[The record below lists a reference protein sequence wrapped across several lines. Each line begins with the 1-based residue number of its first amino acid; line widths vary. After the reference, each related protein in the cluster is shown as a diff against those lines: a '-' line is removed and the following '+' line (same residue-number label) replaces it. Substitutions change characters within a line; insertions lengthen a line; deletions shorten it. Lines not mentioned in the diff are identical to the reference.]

1 MDIYSR
7 SLVYKNSRKE
17 RIKKI
22 AASLLTPEAEQAAM
36 MGAAPGGAPAN
47 TQVPPEILSD
57 MEFVQFLQMTAGI
70 VFDPNVMSFI
80 GPDGSMI
87 PADMILQAYDAFNQQ
102 RAMSQGAA
110 QGGAPM
116 DPAMGGIELA
126 SLEKTISALDKRISS
141 MMNKLDSMQDMLNS
155 ITNKTNSSDE
165 DKSAIS
171 DMRNQLAKELEL
183 SAANTNNMATD
194 VNKSNEDATRA
205 SLYNIL
211 SGNVK

>member
-116 DPAMGGIELA
+116 DPAMMGAVPGAAQGGAPMDPAMGGLLKVGLLWIL
-126 SLEKTISALDKRISS
+126 LWVV
-141 MMNKLDSMQDMLNS
+141 
-155 ITNKTNSSDE
+155 
-165 DKSAIS
+165 
-171 DMRNQLAKELEL
+171 L
-183 SAANTNNMATD
+183 S
-194 VNKSNEDATRA
+194 
-205 SLYNIL
+205 
-211 SGNVK
+211 